1 MALKLSRGQELQ
13 IVVMPNPVSGFDVV
27 TRGRVVLNG
36 KAHEREQGAKV
47 HAANETELWMKIA
60 ELAQEKLVAI
70 GLAEG

>member
-13 IVVMPNPVSGFDVV
+13 IVVTPNPVSGFDVV

-47 HAANETELWMKIA
+47 HASDETGMWLKII

-70 GLAEG
+70 GLEAG